1 MSLFRK
7 SHTARLRAARPRHA
21 RAGFSLLEVMVA
33 MTMLSI
39 ILMSLA
45 KISTVISVRSRSNDL
60 IAKRSAILQ
69 LEANKFGAMQF
80 DSLRAFTTGSATKS
94 YGTFS
99 YTRTLTRVNNTSTR
113 STIKIV
119 ITPTANTSL
128 KDSVMFDRT
137 RPSTSTPLCT
147 NC

>member
-1 MSLFRK
+1 MSLFK
-7 SHTARLRAARPRHA
+7 SSHNAPRRA

-60 IAKRSAILQ
+60 VAKRSAILT
-69 LEANKFGAMQF
+69 LEANKFGAMPF
-80 DSLRAFTTGSATKS
+80 DSLRLFSTTDVTRTLG
-94 YGTFS
+94 GFS
-99 YTRTLTRVNNTSTR
+99 YTRTLTRVNNSSTR
-113 STIKIV
+113 STLKIV
-119 ITPTANTSL
+119 ITPTTSPTL
-128 KDSVMFDRT
+128 KDSVMLDRT
-137 RPSTSTPLCT
+137 KPSTTTPLCT